1 MKKDSGQWRTR
12 ATPETNTKT
21 RSIVAGIG
29 RLGKWLGVS
38 FLVVGL
44 GACGVPRGAGE
55 MAQREQGRLLGLA
68 SAEMPAEAVRAE
80 LVRQAQQWQE
90 YAVLVQKRELGGF
103 GGTDGTWEGLVQ
115 QTAAVVRRH
124 VELLE
129 RGQTDAATD
138 REMLRRVRAM
148 WGKQADY
155 LLRP

>member
-1 MKKDSGQWRTR
+1 
-12 ATPETNTKT
+12 
-21 RSIVAGIG
+21 
-29 RLGKWLGVS
+29 
-38 FLVVGL
+38 
-44 GACGVPRGAGE
+44 
-55 MAQREQGRLLGLA
+55 
-68 SAEMPAEAVRAE
+68 MPAEAVRAE

-90 YAVLVQKRELGGF
+90 YAALVQKRELGGI
-103 GGTDGTWEGLVQ
+103 GGTDGQWEGLVQ

-129 RGQTDAATD
+129 RGQTDANAD